1 MYLDADGLNL
11 WLAALRNSVTIV
23 PDDGSPGLRVLFPQ
37 ALQLLATNLDL
48 LGSVT
53 GIVESYF
60 LLDAFYVLQVC
71 IGYFLLWE
79 GYLTQGVEPT
89 CGSIP
94 RLSVYVPKQ
103 DCRHECQATA
113 AVSGD
118 SGSVDAI
125 EPLGRSYAYFRTFS

>member
-23 PDDGSPGLRVLFPQ
+23 PDDGSPGLRILFPQ

-60 LLDAFYVLQVC
+60 LLDAFYILQVGTGFFF
-71 IGYFLLWE
+71 IVGKALDP
-79 GYLTQGVEPT
+79 GM
-89 CGSIP
+89 
-94 RLSVYVPKQ
+94 
-103 DCRHECQATA
+103 
-113 AVSGD
+113 
-118 SGSVDAI
+118 
-125 EPLGRSYAYFRTFS
+125 